1 MILVLAMFAG
11 GLYLLALLPRRSG
24 RLTSAAAL
32 LAILLHAWLLPS
44 EVLRDGQMQISLSAA
59 FSLVAWQSALL
70 LWLFCRR
77 YPLQALQA
85 PIHVIAVC
93 GLAAMLLWPVDHSQP
108 GIGDWKT
115 QLHVL
120 LSILSSGL
128 LTLAVVQAATLAVQD
143 RLLHA
148 HRNHPLQSHLPSL
161 QTMETLLFGLL
172 GVGFFML
179 SLTLVSGLLFID
191 DLLAQHLAHKTVLS
205 ICAWAVLGIL
215 LAGRWRFGW
224 RGRTAIRWTF
234 AGYAILMLAYFGSK
248 LVLEV
253 LLDRHWS

>member
-1 MILVLAMFAG
+1 MLFLAIL
-11 GLYLLALLPRRSG
+11 
-24 RLTSAAAL
+24 AAAL
-32 LAILLHAWLLPS
+32 YLCALLSRFSSPAATGLALAAMLLHGYLLPQA
-44 EVLRDGQMQISLSAA
+44 LLADGQMRIGLSAA

-85 PIHVIAVC
+85 PIYTIAVL
-93 GLAAMLLWPVDHSQP
+93 GLAAMQLWPADHSQP

-128 LTLAVVQAATLAVQD
+128 LTLAVVQAATLAAQD

-148 HRNHPLQSHLPSL
+148 HRNHPLQNRLPSL

-172 GVGFFML
+172 GVGFFLL

-205 ICAWAVLGIL
+205 ICAWAVLGTL